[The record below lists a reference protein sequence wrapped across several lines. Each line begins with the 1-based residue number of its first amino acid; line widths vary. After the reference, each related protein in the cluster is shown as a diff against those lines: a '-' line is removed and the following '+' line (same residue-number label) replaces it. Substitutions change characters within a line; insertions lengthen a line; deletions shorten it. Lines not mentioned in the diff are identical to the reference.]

1 MKYLIIWQ
9 HFFRINNPPLLF
21 ILTFAKPCTAAA
33 DSKFCLFAKFFYRLL
48 TIAFAATSSSVLQYT
63 GMYVLVQNFEI
74 WLPLRHKFCCLPEVF
89 HFTQTSMKEPGLK
102 KRNILLKRLSAP
114 WNYAWPINNP
124 VNYTILA
131 GKKEMFLL
139 GFCKIRVKITSSLR
153 MELHITIFDSAYA
166 HA

>member
-9 HFFRINNPPLLF
+9 HFFRINNPPAF
-21 ILTFAKPCTAAA
+21 ILLLLVLQSPALLLRIRHSAYLQ
-33 DSKFCLFAKFFYRLL
+33 SFFYRLL
-48 TIAFAATSSSVLQYT
+48 IIAFAATSSSVLQYT
-63 GMYVLVQNFEI
+63 GMYVVQDFEI

-89 HFTQTSMKEPGLK
+89 HFTQTSMKESGLK

-124 VNYTILA
+124 VNYILA
-131 GKKEMFLL
+131 GKKEVFLL
-139 GFCKIRVKITSSLR
+139 GFCKIRLKITSSLR
-153 MELHITIFDSAYA
+153 MELHIRIFDSYA